1 MGLMVRM
8 ELMVLLVPLVCQDS
22 LVSRVPQENLE
33 TPESME
39 SMVIKDLREL
49 KENKERTETTETQDR
64 VAVRS
69 DTKENVTVILTSSL
83 YTVRAMRSPNVPPTT
98 EPSGPDTVSCP

>member
-49 KENKERTETTETQDR
+49 KENKERTETQDR

-83 YTVRAMRSPNVPPTT
+83 YTVRAMRSPNFPPTT